1 MAERR
6 PSPPGRLPPAKG
18 RRTASYWSRL
28 DHAWQ
33 AAGSRFG
40 ASAAGRLW
48 ERLSAADFFGHSFQ
62 LASLAFLCFFP
73 FLILVTAAF
82 GQDAAKVMAGWLGLN
97 EQAAQAVAGLF
108 KPDPG
113 SYTLNLVSAV
123 LLIAGAVAVAG
134 TLQGWYQFL
143 FGMPSRW
150 WRDLGAQLVWLATLV
165 AYSAAR
171 AGIGAALGS
180 RLSSLPDFVL
190 ALFFWWGTMRL
201 LLTGAVTWR
210 FLLPAAVSTGVA
222 WTGLGWFSSRFF
234 SETIVANNQKYGPVG
249 VVMVILSWLV
259 AVGVVIHLGA
269 VVGHEL
275 AKHRAIRRQN

>member
-1 MAERR
+1 MW
-6 PSPPGRLPPAKG
+6 G
-18 RRTASYWSRL
+18 
-28 DHAWQ
+28 
-33 AAGSRFG
+33 
-40 ASAAGRLW
+40 
-48 ERLSAADFFGHSFQ
+48 RLSAADFFSHSFQ

-82 GQDAAKVMAGWLGLN
+82 GQDAAQVMAGWLGLN
-97 EQAAQAVAGLF
+97 EQAAQALAGLF
-108 KPDPG
+108 KPSPG
-113 SYTLNLVSAV
+113 SVTLTLMSAV

-143 FGMPSRW
+143 FDVPPRW
-150 WRDLGAQLVWLATLV
+150 WRDLGAQLAWLTVLV
-165 AYSAAR
+165 AYGAAR
-171 AGIGAALGS
+171 AGIGAALGPQ
-180 RLSSLPDFVL
+180 LSSLSGFVL

-210 FLLPAAVSTGVA
+210 FLLPAAVATGVA

-269 VVGHEL
+269 VVGHEF
-275 AKHRAIRRQN
+275 AKHRAVRSRH

>member
-1 MAERR
+1 MHSWRR
-6 PSPPGRLPPAKG
+6 SPGKG
-18 RRTASYWSRL
+18 RGTTLCWTRL

-33 AAGSRFG
+33 AAGRRFE

-48 ERLSAADFFGHSFQ
+48 GRLSAADFFGHSFQ

-82 GQDAAKVMAGWLGLN
+82 GQDAAHVMAGWLGLN

-108 KPDPG
+108 KPNPG
-113 SYTLNLVSAV
+113 SVTLTLMSAL

-143 FGMPSRW
+143 FGVPPRW
-150 WRDLGAQLVWLATLV
+150 WRDLGAQLAWLAVLV
-165 AYSAAR
+165 AYGAAR
-171 AGIGAALGS
+171 AGAGAALGS
-180 RLSSLPDFVL
+180 QLSSLAGFVL

-201 LLTGAVTWR
+201 LLTGAIAWR
-210 FLLPAAVSTGVA
+210 FLLPAALATGVA

-234 SETIVANNQKYGPVG
+234 SDTIVANNHKYGPVG

-269 VVGHEL
+269 VVGHEF
-275 AKHRAIRRQN
+275 ARHRAMRSHR

>member
-1 MAERR
+1 MHTWRR
-6 PSPPGRLPPAKG
+6 APGDG
-18 RRTASYWSRL
+18 RGRALSWSRL
-28 DHAWQ
+28 GHAWQ
-33 AAGSRFG
+33 AAGRRFE

-48 ERLSAADFFGHSFQ
+48 GRLSAADFFGHSFQ

-82 GQDAAKVMAGWLGLN
+82 GQGAAEVMAGWLGLN

-108 KPDPG
+108 KPNPG
-113 SYTLNLVSAV
+113 SVTLTLTSAV

-143 FGMPSRW
+143 FGVPPRW
-150 WRDLGAQLVWLATLV
+150 WRDLGAQLAWLATLV
-165 AYSAAR
+165 AYGAAR
-171 AGIGAALGS
+171 AGIGAALGPQLRS
-180 RLSSLPDFVL
+180 LSDFAL

-210 FLLPAAVSTGVA
+210 FVLPAAVATGVA
-222 WTGLGWFSSRFF
+222 WTGLGWFSSHFF

-269 VVGHEL
+269 VVGHEY
-275 AKHRAIRRQN
+275 AGRCAVRSPH